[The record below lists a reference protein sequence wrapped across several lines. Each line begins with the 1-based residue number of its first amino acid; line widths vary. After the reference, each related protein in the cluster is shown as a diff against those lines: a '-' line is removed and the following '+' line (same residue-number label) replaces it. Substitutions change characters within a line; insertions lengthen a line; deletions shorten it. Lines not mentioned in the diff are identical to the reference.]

1 MRDVKKVL
9 EIRLQNYSQLESLF
23 YVVDQSVNSII
34 LEGL

>member
-23 YVVDQSVNSII
+23 YVVDQSMNSII

>member
-23 YVVDQSVNSII
+23 YVVDQSVNSSI

>member
-9 EIRLQNYSQLESLF
+9 EIRLQNNSQLESLF

>member
-9 EIRLQNYSQLESLF
+9 EMRSQNYSQLESLF

>member
-23 YVVDQSVNSII
+23 YVVDQSA
-34 LEGL
+34 E